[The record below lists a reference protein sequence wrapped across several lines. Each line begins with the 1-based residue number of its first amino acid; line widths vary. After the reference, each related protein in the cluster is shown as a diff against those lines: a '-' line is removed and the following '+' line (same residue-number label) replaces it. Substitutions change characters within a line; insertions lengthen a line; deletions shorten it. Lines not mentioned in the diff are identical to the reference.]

1 METSLVNGEPFACE
15 GSSPTQQRV
24 PQQPTIADEHALAWV
39 RLLAPRTEEEAAMAT
54 RIAMASR
61 HIWAFR
67 LHLTPQER
75 IAWFRGWGTFR

>member
-1 METSLVNGEPFACE
+1 MMTTTNTARP
-15 GSSPTQQRV
+15 
-24 PQQPTIADEHALAWV
+24 ADLPAFCV
-39 RLLAPRTEEEAAMAT
+39 LLAPRTEEEAEMAM

-75 IAWFRGWGTFR
+75 IAWCRSWGNWR